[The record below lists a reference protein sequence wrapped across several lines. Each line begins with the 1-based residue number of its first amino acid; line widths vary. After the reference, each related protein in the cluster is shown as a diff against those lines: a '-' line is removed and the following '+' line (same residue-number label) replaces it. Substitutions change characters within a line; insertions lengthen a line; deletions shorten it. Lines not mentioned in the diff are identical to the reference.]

1 MHVPSAHYLLP
12 ALWLIN
18 FPAWACPTTKCSPSL
33 CHTQSV
39 PPLPCVSLPSLA
51 DFSSPGLWLH
61 LSKMSGQR
69 ASPHRTSA
77 LLIYSFFSSLFSLFF
92 FSTYL
97 YLTWKLWLAFCHI
110 KFMFETTAQQA
121 FSGLI
126 KRLSTSL
133 LQFPLVLTSFKIV
146 NSQLTAG
153 QRDSLSL
160 VSHLRCV
167 RFLNASLGMLFT
179 ELVSALTVTPVS
191 LTWVLWRWAC
201 CANQSDSEAGV

>member
-1 MHVPSAHYLLP
+1 MSLYQA
-12 ALWLIN
+12 WLI
-18 FPAWACPTTKCSPSL
+18 
-33 CHTQSV
+33 SV
-39 PPLPCVSLPSLA
+39 PLAFDCICPKCQGKEHHLTELLHCSFIHSSLP
-51 DFSSPGLWLH
+51 FSHS
-61 LSKMSGQR
+61 
-69 ASPHRTSA
+69 
-77 LLIYSFFSSLFSLFF
+77 FF

-153 QRDSLSL
+153 QSDSLSL

-191 LTWVLWRWAC
+191 LTWVL
-201 CANQSDSEAGV
+201 

>member
-1 MHVPSAHYLLP
+1 MSRHKVFSLLVSHS
-12 ALWLIN
+12 I
-18 FPAWACPTTKCSPSL
+18 CS
-33 CHTQSV
+33 
-39 PPLPCVSLPSLA
+39 
-51 DFSSPGLWLH
+51 SSPLCLSTKPGWFQFPWPLIAFVQNVRAKSITSQNLCIAH
-61 LSKMSGQR
+61 LFI
-69 ASPHRTSA
+69 
-77 LLIYSFFSSLFSLFF
+77 LLFPFLTLFF
-92 FSTYL
+92 PTYL

-179 ELVSALTVTPVS
+179 ELVSTLAVTPVS

-201 CANQSDSEAGV
+201 CVNQSDSEAGV